1 MMKFSK
7 FVPVLLVS
15 CLIALPAASSQSA
28 DDSSSSM
35 ASADDTALLQ
45 TMLSDL
51 STFRADVRQLVM
63 ESSGSVLEESQI
75 LFMLKRPD
83 GFYWETLEPF
93 PELIVTDGESLW
105 NYQPDLLQLTIDDWQ
120 TDQSELAAQ
129 LLGGQIDA
137 VAESYAIEAV
147 AIDGQPGSA
156 EFYLTP
162 LDPSSLYERV
172 TLYFENREPAS
183 ILLVSTNGQRTLWEF
198 HNRQVNLSLAADQ
211 FVFPVPDD
219 EFLDV
224 IDNRSQT
231 APAP

>member
-1 MMKFSK
+1 
-7 FVPVLLVS
+7 
-15 CLIALPAASSQSA
+15 
-28 DDSSSSM
+28 
-35 ASADDTALLQ
+35 
-45 TMLSDL
+45 
-51 STFRADVRQLVM
+51 
-63 ESSGSVLEESQI
+63 
-75 LFMLKRPD
+75 MLKRPD

-129 LLGGQIDA
+129 LLGGQINA

-147 AIDGQPGSA
+147 AIEGQPGSA

-198 HNRQVNLSLAADQ
+198 YNRQVNLSLASDQ